1 MEALATLYRPKKF
14 EDLVC
19 QDNVKKIL
27 VNQIETR
34 EFKQSYLFCGGAGT
48 GKTTSARI
56 FANEIN
62 NGKGKPIEIDGASNN
77 GVDNI
82 RALIDDSK
90 MKSMATDYK
99 VYIIDEVHMLSLG
112 AFNALLKILEEPPK
126 GVIFILCTT
135 DPQKI
140 PNTILSRVQRF
151 DFKRIPQN
159 DIALRLAYILD
170 EENKSFIQSGA
181 EEINYNTEALNY
193 IAKLADGGMR
203 DAITKLD
210 TVLGYTKEITVE
222 SVLSCLGITSYT
234 TMNQLLRFI
243 FKRESEQALN
253 IIHDTFYSGKDL
265 KIFIRDCTNY
275 ILDLCKYKLTNK
287 YELTNLPE
295 THKEEATVTI
305 NNIDM
310 DFLINSLDVFN
321 NLYNTIKYEQNPRAM
336 VESEVLMQCMM

>member
-27 VNQIETR
+27 VNQLETG

-62 NGKGKPIEIDGASNN
+62 KGKGKPIEIDGASNN

-159 DIALRLAYILD
+159 EIAMRLAYILE

-181 EEINYNTEALNY
+181 EGINYNTEALNY
-193 IAKLADGGMR
+193 IAKLADGG
-203 DAITKLD
+203 
-210 TVLGYTKEITVE
+210 YTKEITIE
-222 SVLSCLGITSYT
+222 SVLNCLGITSYT

-265 KIFIRDCTNY
+265 KIFIRDCANY
-275 ILDLCKYKLTNK
+275 ILDLCKYKLTKK
-287 YELTNLPE
+287 YELTNLPD
-295 THKEEATVTI
+295 THKDEATVTI
-305 NNIDM
+305 DNIDM
-310 DFLINSLDVFN
+310 NFLINSLDVFN

>member
-27 VNQIETR
+27 VNQLETK

-90 MKSMATDYK
+90 MKSMSTDYK

-159 DIALRLAYILD
+159 EIALRLAYILD
-170 EENKSFIQSGA
+170 EENKSFIQSG
-181 EEINYNTEALNY
+181 EEGINYNTEALNY

-210 TVLGYTKEITVE
+210 TILGYTKEITVE
-222 SVLSCLGITSYT
+222 SVLTCLGITSYT

-243 FKRESEQALN
+243 YKRESEQALN
-253 IIHDTFYSGKDL
+253 VIHDTFYSGKDL

-287 YELTNLPE
+287 YELTNLPD

>member
-27 VNQIETR
+27 VNQLETS
-34 EFKQSYLFCGGAGT
+34 EFKQAYLFCGGAGT

-62 NGKGKPIEIDGASNN
+62 KGKGKPIEIDGASNN

-90 MKSMATDYK
+90 MKSMSTDYK

-159 DIALRLAYILD
+159 EIAMRLAYILD
-170 EENKSFIQSGA
+170 EENKSLTQSGA
-181 EEINYNTEALNY
+181 EEINYNTDALDY

-210 TVLGYTKEITVE
+210 TVLGYTKEITTK
-222 SVLSCLGITSYT
+222 SVLNCLGITSYT

-253 IIHDTFYSGKDL
+253 IIYDTFYSGKDL
-265 KIFIRDCTNY
+265 KIFIRDCANY
-275 ILDLCKYKLTNK
+275 ILDLCKYKLTKK
-287 YELTNLPE
+287 YELTNLPD
-295 THKEEATVTI
+295 THKDEATVTVD
-305 NNIDM
+305 NIDM
-310 DFLINSLDVFN
+310 NFLINSLDVFN